1 MLYKVTTERQVL
13 WILRHAVVIQ
23 EPGKP
28 DTVKHLSSFAR
39 RWRLQMAAACNNP
52 ITCPSNI
59 ERKILYLTFGPQL
72 RAVGGIK

>member
-28 DTVKHLSSFAR
+28 DVVKHLSSFAR
-39 RWRLQMAAACNNP
+39 RWRLQMAQACNNP
-52 ITCPSNI
+52 ITSPTSV